1 MSCSFVT
8 NVPAFVADWR
18 PIRYR
23 PIADSTSVAGKARVR
38 EEGADDAS
46 ASQVESNSTM
56 SAARKTSPDE
66 VCQGGICWWLFSSQ
80 PDGRR
85 NAPREEEQT
94 LAVKSSSKTG
104 KMASKGTPASRIA
117 WATQPGCASSL

>member
-1 MSCSFVT
+1 M
-8 NVPAFVADWR
+8 
-18 PIRYR
+18 
-23 PIADSTSVAGKARVR
+23 AGKARVR
-38 EEGADDAS
+38 EEGAEDAS

-66 VCQGGICWWLFSSQ
+66 VCQGGICWWLYSSQ
-80 PDGRR
+80 LEGRR
-85 NAPREEEQT
+85 IEPREERT

-117 WATQPGCASSL
+117 

>member
-23 PIADSTSVAGKARVR
+23 PIADSTSVAGKARVT
-38 EEGADDAS
+38 EEGAEDAS
-46 ASQVESNSTM
+46 ASQDESNSTM

-66 VCQGGICWWLFSSQ
+66 VCQGGICWWWLVSESA
-80 PDGRR
+80 GGA
-85 NAPREEEQT
+85 AP
-94 LAVKSSSKTG
+94 
-104 KMASKGTPASRIA
+104 
-117 WATQPGCASSL
+117 